1 MSILFSP
8 LRIGGVD
15 LPNRIAV
22 APMCQYSAVDGCMT
36 DWHRMHLLNLAVGA
50 PGLVMI
56 EATGVVSEGRISPAC
71 PGLYNDEQQAR
82 LAEIVAI
89 CKRYAGQ
96 PVGIQLAHAGRK
108 GSSDVPWRGGR
119 PVPLSAGGWS
129 TVAPSAVPFSEKWP
143 TPVAMDQAAIDQ
155 TVKAFAAAARRA
167 IDAGCDVL
175 EIHAAHGYLLH
186 EFLSPLTNVR
196 TDGYG
201 GSPEARMRFPLEV
214 IAAVR
219 AVCPQARAL
228 GVRLTGSDWSEQG
241 IGIDEAVRFA
251 SAARQAGA
259 DYACVTSGGIRP
271 DIPIAVS
278 PGYQVGFASEIRRR
292 SGIVTRAVG
301 MILDGRQAQQL
312 IADGHADQVA
322 IARGFLDEPRW
333 VWRAAEQLG
342 VRLELVPQYRRAA
355 ADTWPGHALVH
366 HSPTPPTA

>member
-36 DWHRMHLLNLAVGA
+36 DWHRMHLLNLAGGA